1 MPRKKV
7 IIIGAGLAGLSAGIH
22 LQNSGIATEIFE
34 LSGQAGGMFSAWER
48 KHYRFDGC
56 IHWMVGTKPGDPINK
71 LYREIDLLTEDT
83 PIYNAE
89 SIEVEIGGTMYEI
102 PLKLDAFKQ
111 FLLSLAPEDTSMIKD
126 FCHNIEEIKNTTMPM
141 RAPEN
146 LSELFRLFTESWGF
160 VKLVF
165 KYANKTVT
173 EYADRFHNNT
183 VKSIIYSLMPPE
195 YSLMGLFM
203 MLGTR
208 MGENAGYPIG
218 GAYEA
223 VRRIV
228 QKYRA
233 LGGVIHYHSK
243 VDEIIIKNGTVAGV
257 RSKGEIYPADAVI
270 AACDMYDTLRNMLGG
285 KYPHPQLDTMLEAA
299 ELFPPLILVSYGLK
313 RRFDIPFAI
322 TFECPE
328 GIQTAPGHIETQLSF
343 RSFEF
348 DPTSAPENC
357 SSVMAMF
364 TSELDYWQT
373 LRSSDIS
380 EYRLKKEDFSDQVT
394 EMLNKRIPG
403 FKDAIEVIDVA
414 TPATYVRY
422 ANLYKGSWEGFAPTP
437 AAVRTNIRKTIDG
450 IKGLYLCGQWTTP
463 GGGICTAVASGK
475 DAAASVL
482 KANK

>member
-1 MPRKKV
+1 MPKRV

-48 KHYRFDGC
+48 EHYRFDGC
-56 IHWMVGTKPGDPINK
+56 IHWMVGTRPGDPIYK
-71 LYREIDLLTEDT
+71 LYREVDLLTEDT

-89 SIEVEIGGTMYEI
+89 SIKVEIDGTMYEI

-111 FLLSLAPEDTSMIKD
+111 FLLSISPEDTSMIKD
-126 FCHNIEEIKNTTMPM
+126 LCHNIEDMKNSKMPL
-141 RAPEN
+141 RAPGN
-146 LSELFRLFTESWGF
+146 LSELISLFAGSWGF
-160 VKLVF
+160 MNLAR
-165 KYANKTVT
+165 KYANKTVK
-173 EYADRFHNNT
+173 EYAEKFSNNT
-183 VKSIIYSLMPPE
+183 IKKILYNLMPPE
-195 YSLMGLFM
+195 YSLVGLFM

-223 VRRIV
+223 VRRIE
-228 QKYRA
+228 QKYRS
-233 LGGVIHYHSK
+233 LGGVINYHSK
-243 VDEIIIKNGTVAGV
+243 VDEIIIENGKITAVK
-257 RSKGEIYPADAVI
+257 SKAEIHPADAVI
-270 AACDMYDTLRNMLGG
+270 AACDMYDTLKNMLGG
-285 KYPHPQLDTMLEAA
+285 KYPHKQLDTMLESA
-299 ELFPPLILVSYGLK
+299 ELFPPLIVVSYGLK
-313 RRFDIPFAI
+313 KRFNIPFAI
-322 TFECPE
+322 TFEYPE
-328 GIQTAPGHIETQLSF
+328 GIQTAPDHIETQLSF

-364 TSELDYWQT
+364 ASELDYWQT
-373 LRSSDIS
+373 LRSRDIT
-380 EYRLKKEDFSDQVT
+380 EYRLKKKEFSDQVT
-394 EMLNKRIPG
+394 EILNKRIPG

-422 ANLYKGSWEGFAPTP
+422 ANLYKGSWGGFAPTP
-437 AAVRTNIRKTIDG
+437 AAVRTNISKTIDG

-475 DAAASVL
+475 DAAISVV
-482 KANK
+482 KAK